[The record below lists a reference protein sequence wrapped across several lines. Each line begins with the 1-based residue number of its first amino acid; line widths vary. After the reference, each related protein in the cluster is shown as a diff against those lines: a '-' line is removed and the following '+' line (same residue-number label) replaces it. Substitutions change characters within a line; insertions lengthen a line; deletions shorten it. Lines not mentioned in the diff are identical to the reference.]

1 MRFGVFYEHQ
11 MGRPWEDG
19 AEHRLLQDALEQVEL
34 ADSLG
39 FDYVW
44 EVEHHFLEEYSHSS
58 APEVF
63 LAACSQRTSRIR
75 LGHGVVLTAPRF
87 NHPARVAERIATLD
101 LLSSGRVDFGS
112 GESSSEA
119 ELAGFQIDPA
129 RKREAWLEGLETA
142 LRCMVEVP
150 FTGVDGEYVQMPPRN
165 VIPKP
170 YQRPHPP
177 LWVACSRRETILLAA
192 SKGMG
197 ALTFAFIDPE
207 EARNW
212 VTEYERVLE
221 ADCLPVGW
229 AVNPQVACVSPMM
242 IHHDED
248 EAIRRGVEGANFF
261 GYSLGHYYVF
271 GTHRP
276 GRTDV
281 WSEYTQRRAAQGF
294 DPDVVIRAREA
305 GDDSDS
311 GQAPVRHGG
320 GSSPFAGRIEGGERL
335 GARVAA
341 GDSAGLHGCVGT
353 PEQAREYLRR
363 YEEAGVDQVIFVL
376 QAGRNEHEHI
386 MESLEL
392 FGHEV
397 LPEFAERD
405 PARSAAKAERLAPVV
420 AAALARKAESDQ
432 PRELGDYEFPAIPRQ
447 WADASG
453 SAEMRD
459 WLDKF
464 ADDRAAGRHDP
475 AAGIAG

>member
-1 MRFGVFYEHQ
+1 
-11 MGRPWEDG
+11 
-19 AEHRLLQDALEQVEL
+19 
-34 ADSLG
+34 
-39 FDYVW
+39 
-44 EVEHHFLEEYSHSS
+44 
-58 APEVF
+58 
-63 LAACSQRTSRIR
+63 
-75 LGHGVVLTAPRF
+75 
-87 NHPARVAERIATLD
+87 
-101 LLSSGRVDFGS
+101 
-112 GESSSEA
+112 
-119 ELAGFQIDPA
+119 
-129 RKREAWLEGLETA
+129 
-142 LRCMVEVP
+142 MVEVP

-170 YQRPHPP
+170 YQQPHPP

-212 VTEYERVLE
+212 VTEYERVLA

-229 AVNPQVACVSPMM
+229 SVNPQVACVSPMM

-294 DPDVVIRAREA
+294 DPDAVARAVKE
-305 GDDSDS
+305 
-311 GQAPVRHGG
+311 
-320 GSSPFAGRIEGGERL
+320 ERL
-335 GARVAA
+335 GARIAA
-341 GDSAGLHGCVGT
+341 GDSAGLRGCVGT

-376 QAGRNEHEHI
+376 QAGRNGHEHI

-392 FGHEV
+392 FGREV

-405 PARSAAKAERLAPVV
+405 PDRAAAKADRLAPVI
-420 AAALARKAESDQ
+420 AAALARKAESEQ